1 MVKYL
6 CEVAGVSRSGY
17 YRYFSPSAQA
27 QREQREARDEESK
40 TIILQAFRY
49 KNRTK
54 GARQIPDRANVGRR
68 PQFEEGNLIWFDYF
82 QQNEAFFTTIL
93 SSKGA
98 PTFRTSFVI
107 EELEANVDT
116 ATGLNEGLSREIVL
130 RFFGAAIVE
139 IVEAWITGGL
149 TEPAEVVARQMG
161 SLLDRN
167 L

>member
-1 MVKYL
+1 M
-6 CEVAGVSRSGY
+6 
-17 YRYFSPSAQA
+17 
-27 QREQREARDEESK
+27 
-40 TIILQAFRY
+40 
-49 KNRTK
+49 
-54 GARQIPDRANVGRR
+54 
-68 PQFEEGNLIWFDYF
+68 
-82 QQNEAFFTTIL
+82 L

-98 PTFRTSFVI
+98 PTFRTSFLTFVI
-107 EELEANVDT
+107 EELEADVVT
-116 ATGLNEGLSREIVL
+116 TTGLNEGLSREIVL